1 VAYHGGMSRVEGTR
15 SRRKLFDQAV
25 DDYDE
30 ARPKYPERLF
40 DDLLTAAAVGGTP
53 RVLEIGPGTGQA
65 TLPLLERGCAV
76 VAVELG
82 PRLAA
87 RLRANVAGF
96 KDASVVVGSF
106 EEVDLPPASFDIV
119 TAATAIHW
127 VDPAVRYRRAHRLLR
142 AGGVVAII
150 ELIQVQGSK
159 TPDFFEAAHPIYGL
173 YREEER
179 NRPLPQAPAA
189 ETVQPRE
196 RAEIEASGLFDPVQV
211 FRYRWDQTYTAEQ
224 YARLLGTFSD
234 TLAMAETAREG
245 LIRDLC
251 QLIDARFGGR
261 IVRPLV
267 VTLTVARKR

>member
-1 VAYHGGMSRVEGTR
+1 MSHAQGTR
-15 SRRKLFDQAV
+15 DRRTLFDLAAHE
-25 DDYDE
+25 YDE
-30 ARPKYPERLF
+30 ARPKYPECLF
-40 DDLLTAAAVGGTP
+40 DELLTAAARGTQP

-65 TLPLLERGCAV
+65 TLPLLERGCSV

-87 RLRANVAGF
+87 HLRANVAGF
-96 KDASVVVGSF
+96 KNATVIVGSF

-119 TAATAIHW
+119 TAATAVHW
-127 VDPAVRYRRAHRLLR
+127 IDPAVRYRRAHRLLR

-150 ELIQVQGSK
+150 ELIQVQGSE
-159 TPDFFEAAHPIYGL
+159 TPDFFEAAHPIYGR

-179 NRPLPQAPAA
+179 NQPLPPAPDAD
-189 ETVQPRE
+189 TVQPRE
-196 RAEIEASGLFDPVQV
+196 FAGIEASGLFDPVQV

-224 YARLLGTFSD
+224 YARLLRTFSD
-234 TLAMAETAREG
+234 TLAMEAAAREG

-251 QLIDARFGGR
+251 QLIEARFGGQ

-267 VTLTVARKR
+267 VTLALARKR